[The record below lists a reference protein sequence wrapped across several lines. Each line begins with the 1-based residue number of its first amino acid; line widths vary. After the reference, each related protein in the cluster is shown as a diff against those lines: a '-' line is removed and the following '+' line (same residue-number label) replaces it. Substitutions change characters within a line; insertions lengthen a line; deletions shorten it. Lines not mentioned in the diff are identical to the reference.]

1 MTTVAILGTGR
12 VGRALG
18 ERLVNAGASVRFGAR
33 NPEPAAANLP
43 GLLTGVPTRL
53 PDEAAAEARIV
64 LLAVPAA
71 AAMEAARSAGS
82 LDGKILLDCTNS
94 LRRDESGPTWAPPP
108 EGSMAQALAAAFP
121 GATVI
126 KGFNHFSSEI
136 MRSPELTTGPADAF
150 FAGDDREA
158 KALVMELAGKMGF
171 RPHDAGPLRNASLI
185 ENLAVLWIHLASTEG
200 AGRQFA
206 FRLEKQA

>member
-18 ERLVNAGASVRFGAR
+18 ERFLQAGMTVCYGARDPEAAAATLTGPLAGAV
-33 NPEPAAANLP
+33 
-43 GLLTGVPTRL
+43 TRL
-53 PDEAAAEARIV
+53 PSEAVSGAQV
-64 LLAVPAA
+64 VVLAVPAA

-82 LDGKILLDCTNS
+82 LDGKILIDCTNS
-94 LRRDESGPTWAPPP
+94 LRRDGGGPTWAPPA

-121 GATVI
+121 GARVV

-136 MRSPELTTGPADAF
+136 MRSPTLTTGPVDAF
-150 FAGDDREA
+150 FAGDDGEA
-158 KALVMELAGKMGF
+158 KTEVMALAGTMGF
-171 RPHDAGPLRNASLI
+171 RPHDAGALRNASLV
-185 ENLAVLWIHLASTEG
+185 ENLAVLWINLAMTEG

-206 FRLEKQA
+206 FRLERQA

>member
-18 ERLVNAGASVRFGAR
+18 ERLVHAGARICFGAR
-33 NPEPAAANLP
+33 NPEPAAANL
-43 GLLTGVPTRL
+43 TGPLAGAPTRS
-53 PDEAAAEARIV
+53 PAEAVADAQLV

-71 AAMEAARSAGS
+71 AAMEAARAAGS
-82 LDGKILLDCTNS
+82 LDGKVLLDCTNS
-94 LRRDESGPTWAPPP
+94 LRRDASGPTWNPPP
-108 EGSMAQALAAAFP
+108 EGSMAQALAAAHP

-136 MRSPELTTGPADAF
+136 MRSPELTTGPVDAF
-150 FAGDDREA
+150 FAGDDGDA
-158 KALVMELAGKMGF
+158 KALVMDLAGKMGF
-171 RPHDAGPLRNASLI
+171 RAHDAGPLRNASLI

-206 FRLEKQA
+206 FRLEKQK

>member
-1 MTTVAILGTGR
+1 MTNVAILGTGR

-18 ERLVNAGASVRFGAR
+18 ERLVHAGASVRFGAR

-43 GLLTGVPTRL
+43 GPLSGVPTVL
-53 PDEAAAEARIV
+53 PAEAVAGAQLV

-71 AAMEAARSAGS
+71 AAMDAARSAGS
-82 LDGKILLDCTNS
+82 LDGKIVLACTNS
-94 LRRDESGPTWAPPP
+94 LRRDASGPTWAPPA

-121 GATVI
+121 AATVI

-136 MRSPELTTGPADAF
+136 MRSPELATGPADAF
-150 FAGDDREA
+150 FAGDDGAA
-158 KALVMELAGKMGF
+158 KALVMDLAGKMGF

-185 ENLAVLWIHLASTEG
+185 ENLAVLWIHLATTEG

-206 FRLEKQA
+206 FRLEKQV

>member
-18 ERLVNAGASVRFGAR
+18 ERLVHAGVNLRYGAR
-33 NPEPAAANLP
+33 HPEPAASA
-43 GLLTGVPTRL
+43 LTGPLAGIPTRL
-53 PDEAAAEARIV
+53 PAEAVADAEIV

-94 LRRDESGPTWAPPP
+94 LRRDGGGPTWAPPP

-136 MRSPELTTGPADAF
+136 MRSPELVSGPAEAF
-150 FAGDDREA
+150 FAGDDAGA
-158 KALVMELAGKMGF
+158 KAQVMELAGKMGF
-171 RPHDAGPLRNASLI
+171 RPHDAGTLRNASLI
-185 ENLAVLWIHLASTEG
+185 ENLAVLWINLAMTEG

-206 FRLEKQA
+206 FRLERQA

>member
-18 ERLVNAGASVRFGAR
+18 ERLVHAGASVRFGAR
-33 NPEPAAANLP
+33 HPEPAASTLP
-43 GLLTGVPTRL
+43 GPLAGTPTRL
-53 PDEAAAEARIV
+53 PAEAVADAQIV
-64 LLAVPAA
+64 VLAVPAA

-94 LRRDESGPTWAPPP
+94 LRRDASGATWAPPP

-121 GATVI
+121 GAAVI

-136 MRSPELTTGPADAF
+136 MRSPELTTGPAEAF
-150 FAGDDREA
+150 FAGDDRDA
-158 KALVMELAGKMGF
+158 KSLVMDLAGKMGF

-206 FRLEKQA
+206 FRLERQA